1 MDKHNLDINMY
12 SFKELLELFD
22 LDYSMTLD
30 DLKKAKKKL
39 VHIHPDKSNL
49 PNEYFMFYKE
59 AFDSIL
65 NFCKEQTKQKQE
77 VGFDKKEYEANN
89 YLNEENKKT
98 VVKEIKSMSPEEFR
112 IKFNKLFDD
121 NMIVQKDNSKYDWF
135 SQTESQ
141 LEVDSNVNQGNMGQ
155 VFENL
160 KSKQQDL
167 VKYKGV
173 QELQNRGGNNLYD
186 DEDDDYACSDPFSK
200 LKFDDLRKVHKDE
213 TIFAVKESDINKKN
227 IHNSVE
233 SLQRERGVGLTPMQ
247 KETAERMLRENQMTY
262 KKHIMEKQ
270 HTSNLQSNQYQEKNK
285 QVLAQFLK
293 IKN

>member
-49 PNEYFMFYKE
+49 PREYFRFYKE

-77 VGFDKKEYEANN
+77 VGFDKKEYEASN

-98 VVKEIKSMSPEEFR
+98 VVKEINSMSPEEFR

-121 NMIVQKDNSKYDWF
+121 NMIVQKDNSKYEWF
-135 SQTESQ
+135 SQSESQ
-141 LEVDSNVNQGNMGQ
+141 MEVDPNVNQGNMGQ

-247 KETAERMLRENQMTY
+247 KENAERMLRENQMIY

>member
-30 DLKKAKKKL
+30 DLKTAKKKL

-49 PNEYFMFYKE
+49 TNEYFMFYKE

-77 VGFDKKEYEANN
+77 VGFDKKEYEASN

-98 VVKEIKSMSPEEFR
+98 VVKEIKSMSSEEFR

-135 SQTESQ
+135 SQTDSQ
-141 LEVDSNVNQGNMGQ
+141 IEADPNVNQGNMGE
-155 VFENL
+155 VFDNL

-186 DEDDDYACSDPFSK
+186 DEDDESK
-200 LKFDDLRKVHKDE
+200 YSKDAICTDTYTHNYTPHVVSIWLK
-213 TIFAVKESDINKKN
+213 
-227 IHNSVE
+227 
-233 SLQRERGVGLTPMQ
+233 P
-247 KETAERMLRENQMTY
+247 
-262 KKHIMEKQ
+262 
-270 HTSNLQSNQYQEKNK
+270 
-285 QVLAQFLK
+285 
-293 IKN
+293 